1 MTDYLKD
8 MGAVFLTAER
18 LRFEAGCEA
27 EVPLDVETLLPRLYP
42 AVCVRISGLSVQ
54 ALRHWFQRQDL
65 PTPPTLVTCRDRR
78 LRGGVIAS
86 RGYGLL
92 FADQDDTPEE
102 IRFTFAHEAAHFLHD
117 HLYPRQDL
125 LRRFGPRIQPV
136 LDGLR
141 PPTRY
146 ERIDALL
153 AHADLALHTHLLE
166 RDDYSKS
173 DVDSNQCDDARN
185 SSLGYDI
192 DSDLERIESEADVF
206 ACEILAPHAALC
218 ACFPAIALNEEAVT
232 KVHRVLVSDFGL
244 PDTPAEDYARDW
256 VAEYGQP
263 DSLLD
268 RLRLL

>member
-1 MTDYLKD
+1 MKEYLKD
-8 MGAVFLTAER
+8 KDAIFQTAER
-18 LRFEAGCEA
+18 LRFEAKCEA
-27 EVPLDVETLLPRLYP
+27 DVPLDVETLLPCLYP
-42 AVCVRISGLSVQ
+42 AVCIQISGLSVR
-54 ALRHWFQRQDL
+54 ALRHWFQRQGL
-65 PTPPTLVTCRDRR
+65 PTPPTLVICRDRR

-92 FADQDDTPEE
+92 FADQSDTPEE

-141 PPTRY
+141 PPTRD

-166 RDDYSKS
+166 RDNYPKHDFDSKQG
-173 DVDSNQCDDARN
+173 DSELSFSPNYN
-185 SSLGYDI
+185 I
-192 DSDLERIESEADVF
+192 DSDLERIEGEADVF
-206 ACEILAPHAALC
+206 ACEILAPHAALS
-218 ACFPAIALNEEAVT
+218 AYFPAIALDEESVT
-232 KVHRVLVSDFGL
+232 QVHRVLVSDFGL
-244 PDTPAEDYARDW
+244 PDAPAEDYARDW
-256 VAEYGQP
+256 VAEHGQP